1 MNLAARGEEL
11 FLEHQGQGI
20 RLDGRDRLLVAK
32 LTPLGRKVH
41 FVNKGKR
48 LRLAR
53 SDDPEGLI
61 LREWSK
67 LPPREW
73 AFPVPVE
80 MPALVSCL
88 PK

>member
-1 MNLAARGEEL
+1 MNLAARSEDL
-11 FLEHQGQGI
+11 FLEHQGQSI
-20 RLDGRDRLLVAK
+20 RLDRRDRMLVAK

-41 FVNKGKR
+41 FANKGKQ

-53 SDDPEGLI
+53 RDDPEGLI

-73 AFPVPVE
+73 AFPMPVA
-80 MPALVSCL
+80 MPVLVSCL